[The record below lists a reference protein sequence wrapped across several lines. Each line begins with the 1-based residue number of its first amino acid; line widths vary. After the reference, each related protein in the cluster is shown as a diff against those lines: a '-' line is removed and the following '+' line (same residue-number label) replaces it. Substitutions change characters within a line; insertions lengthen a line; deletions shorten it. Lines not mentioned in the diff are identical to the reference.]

1 MILDNDPEIESFR
14 SFFEESATRWSETI
28 VGDLPDFPNNN
39 NGDLF
44 KGELSFQYTG
54 AVDDVVI
61 GAEFVNIANL
71 PCGDN
76 CACNNADVISYCSG
90 SRTIGRGGVAT
101 AQRFNSDSTTLN
113 TVAGYIQIE
122 RTNFVC
128 CATDTSR
135 RLVILHEIGHALGV
149 GIYDSTGFESDNG
162 SFQETCNNDPAV
174 NNVLS
179 VYPFW
184 PSPPTPVDYWN
195 AIDPLYKTNYKGGEA
210 SMEDCALATESCGGC
225 GHWEIEM
232 FPSNPPG
239 DFQRSQE
246 MMVYLSR
253 SNWAQVITGLSL
265 GTLKDVGYDDGV
277 NVRVDLSKA
286 DPYPTPN
293 SFSNRGG
300 GDKVLIADQ
309 DIDWEQ
315 MLDGPPPTVVE
326 RTR

>member
-1 MILDNDPEIESFR
+1 M
-14 SFFEESATRWSETI
+14 ARWSETI

-39 NGDLF
+39 NADLF
-44 KGELSFQYTG
+44 SGELTFQYRG

-61 GAEFVNIANL
+61 GAQLEDFTNITYTY
-71 PCGDN
+71 PGG
-76 CACNNADVISYCSG
+76 CNAADVLSYCSG
-90 SRTIGRGGVAT
+90 TRTIGRGGVST
-101 AQRFNSDSTTLN
+101 AQRFNSDSSTLN
-113 TVAGYIQIE
+113 TVAGYLQLE
-122 RTNFVC
+122 RLNFLC

-135 RLVILHEIGHALGV
+135 RLVILHEIGHALGI
-149 GIYDSTGFESDNG
+149 GIYDSTGFSSQSG
-162 SFQETCNNDPAV
+162 SFLETCDDDPLN

-184 PSPPTPVDYWN
+184 PSPPTPVAYWN
-195 AIDPLYKTNYKGGEA
+195 AIDPLYKTDYKGGEA
-210 SMEDCALATESCGGC
+210 SMEDCALATENCGGC

-232 FPSNPPG
+232 FPNTQPG

-246 MMVYLSR
+246 LMVYISR
-253 SNWAQVITGLSL
+253 TNWAQVITGLSL

-277 NVRVDLSKA
+277 NVRVDLSKG

-309 DIDWEQ
+309 DIDWSQ